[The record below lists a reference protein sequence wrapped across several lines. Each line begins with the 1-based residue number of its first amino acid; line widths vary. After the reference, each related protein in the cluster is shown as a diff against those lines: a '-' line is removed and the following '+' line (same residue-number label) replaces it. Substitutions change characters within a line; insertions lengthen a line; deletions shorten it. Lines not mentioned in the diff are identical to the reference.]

1 MNELDAKDQV
11 IGGNTALLAMVE
23 GDIAKMAVR
32 EYENSQNILRMLY
45 G

>member
-1 MNELDAKDQV
+1 VSEIEAKDQV

-32 EYENSQNILRMLY
+32 EYENTQNILRLLY